1 MHPPP
6 RTQNL
11 LETYILKRTV
21 RQLAVPLVLHLRDLA
36 RRFIVVDEDLAVDD
50 LLFIDTLDDVAHAHV
65 DADGVPSVRH
75 FMVQSFDGGEGRLET
90 VLLG

>member
-6 RTQNL
+6 RTQNP

-50 LLFIDTLDDVAHAHV
+50 LLFVDTLDDVARAHV
-65 DADGVPSVRH
+65 EADGVPSVRH
-75 FMVQSFDGGEGRLET
+75 FMVQPFDGGEGRLET